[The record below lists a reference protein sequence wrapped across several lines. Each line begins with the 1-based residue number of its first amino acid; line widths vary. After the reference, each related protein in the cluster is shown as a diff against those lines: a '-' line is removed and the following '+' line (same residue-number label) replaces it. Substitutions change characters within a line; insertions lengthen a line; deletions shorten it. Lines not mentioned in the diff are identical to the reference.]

1 MVRNAPPRGSQ
12 RRRAQLG
19 VGDWVSCSGDG
30 RRDGRRRCSVGRRR
44 RVQALQERGAGSSGR
59 AAADATGW
67 VAHLLDAVHVSRT
80 HEAADA
86 CNHSKGTR
94 YTVEAGPQAR
104 VQGCSGGQGRDF
116 GGRVRS
122 WVEARVG
129 GQGRG
134 GGGAGLWLVVGAAAY
149 VSPSPRHQL
158 SFGQQN
164 NCPTCCSGCTPIG
177 ISRRSSQRRGRRD
190 REAIFKAWFRSA
202 PTRRLAA
209 SVSWAGADDSLARQR
224 WPRSR
229 AAGGADDSLGRQ
241 RCSRSDRPRAG
252 AGRPRLG

>member
-1 MVRNAPPRGSQ
+1 MVGATGAGVAASS
-12 RRRAQLG
+12 AG
-19 VGDWVSCSGDG
+19 VGC
-30 RRDGRRRCSVGRRR
+30 RRCRGVE
-44 RVQALQERGAGSSGR
+44 QALQAGPPPTQL
-59 AAADATGW
+59 AGW
-67 VAHLLDAVHVSRT
+67 RT
-80 HEAADA
+80 FLMRFTSAEPMRRLTPAITA
-86 CNHSKGTR
+86 KGTR

-104 VQGCSGGQGRDF
+104 VQGCSGGQGRDV

-122 WVEARVG
+122 RVEARVG

-134 GGGAGLWLVVGAAAY
+134 GGGAGLWLVVGAPRTSRRRRGTNFLSASRITAQRAA
-149 VSPSPRHQL
+149 
-158 SFGQQN
+158 
-164 NCPTCCSGCTPIG
+164 SGCTPIG
-177 ISRRSSQRRGRRD
+177 ISRRSSRRRGRSD
-190 REAIFKAWFRSA
+190 REAIFKAWCRSA